1 MDRAAKNEYPRLGD
15 LRMWRTATVA
25 ILIFAAVAFTTACGP
40 NSPASGEW
48 TLLML
53 DGSPLIA
60 GTEISLELG
69 DTGFETR
76 DGCNRLSGQS
86 RRSELIA
93 QPDGTF
99 AMSFEVSR
107 TDALC
112 VSQPGIM
119 EQADRYARALKT
131 GNRYEIV
138 EGRLEIADFG
148 GVVRL
153 VFLKRG

>member
-1 MDRAAKNEYPRLGD
+1 MDRAAKSEYPRLYG
-15 LRMWRTATVA
+15 LRMWRAATVA
-25 ILIFAAVAFTTACGP
+25 ILIVAAVTFTTACGP

-69 DTGFETR
+69 DTGFESR

-93 QPDGTF
+93 KPDGTF
-99 AMSFEVSR
+99 AISFEVVR
-107 TDALC
+107 TEIGC
-112 VSQPGIM
+112 VSPPGIM
-119 EQADRYARALKT
+119 EQAERYARALKT

-138 EGRLEIADFG
+138 GERLEITDFG